1 MRGIFENNI
10 YTMDLGCWGVDVLT
24 GEEHRSGEDR
34 LTVAKIVL
42 PELTGTE
49 KQIKWANDI
58 RCSKLLDL
66 FHDIKEVG
74 LENLFRVGKVDSLQ
88 KVVDLMLKN
97 NPRYNWILA
106 TTRASEVIDKR

>member
-1 MRGIFENNI
+1 MRGIFKNNI

-49 KQIKWANDI
+49 KQVKWANDI
-58 RCSKLLDL
+58 RCQKILDL
-66 FHDIKEVG
+66 FFDIKKVG
-74 LENLFRVGKVDSLQ
+74 LENLLRVGKVNSLQ
-88 KVVDLMLKN
+88 EVVDLMLKN
-97 NPRYNWILA
+97 NIWYNWILS
-106 TTRASEVIDKR
+106 TTRASEVIEKR